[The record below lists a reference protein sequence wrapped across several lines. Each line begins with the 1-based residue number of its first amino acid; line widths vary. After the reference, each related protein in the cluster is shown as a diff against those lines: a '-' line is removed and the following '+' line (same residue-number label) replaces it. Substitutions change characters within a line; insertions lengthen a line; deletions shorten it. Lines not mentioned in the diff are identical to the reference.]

1 VVVIRK
7 ALTIIIAKRTTIAGR
22 HLSITAITIK
32 MDLILATMTKKGL
45 IIITITRKSNIS
57 QHQPITRITNRRNML
72 HHQSL
77 TMVIITKVGLIIT
90 TTEIIITRS
99 SIIATTVTRTQTVF
113 LPQALI
119 QILQI
124 GADIIGTHKLRSMQ
138 SLSFDELGFER

>member
-1 VVVIRK
+1 
-7 ALTIIIAKRTTIAGR
+7 
-22 HLSITAITIK
+22 
-32 MDLILATMTKKGL
+32 MDLIIATMTKKGL

-99 SIIATTVTRTQTVF
+99 IIASTVTRTRTVF

-138 SLSFDELGFER
+138 ALSFDELGFEND

>member
-1 VVVIRK
+1 
-7 ALTIIIAKRTTIAGR
+7 
-22 HLSITAITIK
+22 

-77 TMVIITKVGLIIT
+77 AMVIITKVGLIIT
-90 TTEIIITRS
+90 TAEIIITRS
-99 SIIATTVTRTQTVF
+99 SIITSTITRTQTVF

-124 GADIIGTHKLRSMQ
+124 GADIIGNHKLRSMQ
-138 SLSFDELGFER
+138 SLSFDELGFERD